1 MGFEEFTLTPQPG
14 FDPLRREALDKLYT
28 YFLGPI
34 TQDEAERLNK
44 SLYIFAAQRQ
54 ERFRETGRIETAPF
68 TIFMNSPGGDIEAGL
83 SIMNM
88 VFRIQ
93 RDFGFQVHMIV
104 LGVAYSMAA
113 IILQS
118 ATRRIME
125 PFATMLVHE
134 PSWAIAGKEEVV
146 FKDYEKLAVGYRRN
160 LAHFFAK
167 RTGKYDP
174 EWWERFLYSREERFL
189 FPPECLELGLIDEI
203 QPAFILDK
211 GDLTPPDLAAPGTI

>member
-1 MGFEEFTLTPQPG
+1 MGYEEILSVPQYS
-14 FDPLRREALDKLYT
+14 FDPVRREALDKLQT

-54 ERFRETGRIETAPF
+54 EKFRETGRIETTPF
-68 TIFMNSPGGDIEAGL
+68 TVFLNSPGGDVEAGL
-83 SIMNM
+83 SVMNM

-93 RDFGFQVHMIV
+93 RDYGFQVHMVV

-113 IILQS
+113 IVLQS

-146 FKDYEKLAVGYRRN
+146 FKDYEKLATGYRRN
-160 LAHFFAK
+160 LARFLAQ
-167 RTGKYDP
+167 RTGKHDA
-174 EWWERFLYSREERFL
+174 EWWEKFLYSREERFL
-189 FPPECLELGLIDEI
+189 FPQECLELGLIDEI
-203 QPAFILDK
+203 RPAFVLDK
-211 GDLTPPDLAAPGTI
+211 GDLTPDYNL